1 MISMETSIVDD
12 MVVSKI
18 NGLEK
23 IVKIH
28 STLVDRLNETVVGL
42 YPDEILANVE
52 NFRTIEKAW
61 DNQNY
66 DYIRREYCRIWIEF
80 YSFVLDEE
88 TMFAVDD
95 FLSGKVESLLAFE

>member
-1 MISMETSIVDD
+1 METSIVDN

-18 NGLEK
+18 DKLEK
-23 IVKIH
+23 VLKIH
-28 STLVDRLNETVVGL
+28 STLVNRLNETVVGL

-52 NFRTIEKAW
+52 NFKTIEKAW

-80 YSFVLDEE
+80 YSFVFDEE
-88 TMFAVDD
+88 TVFAVDD
-95 FLSGKVESLLAFE
+95 FLSGKVENLLAFE